1 MIQQYGKQNAE
12 EIIEY
17 SYENSTDPTIETL
30 PPQMVNQQG
39 IYQQQQDIYQQ
50 QQLAYQQQQLAT
62 SQDQLIQIQ
71 RYNEYL
77 RQLNVNQRIIPPN
90 INKFSP
96 AYSRI
101 IASKPRAGKS
111 ANIRLGGVY

>member
-1 MIQQYGKQNAE
+1 MGGFFSFLSSISEFLESILLLINLNDSL
-12 EIIEY
+12 Y
-17 SYENSTDPTIETL
+17 SNGWIFMKLMEPELSRE
-30 PPQMVNQQG
+30 
-39 IYQQQQDIYQQ
+39 
-50 QQLAYQQQQLAT
+50 
-62 SQDQLIQIQ
+62 IQ
-71 RYNEYL
+71 RYNEAM
-77 RQLNVNQRIIPPN
+77 RQMNSAQRFIPPN